1 MTGNSGFEQTEFHDA
16 EFARLKQQ
24 IKEEVRQSVRA
35 AMADALNARHQI
47 HIQLHRRAHR
57 HARADEDRREESPEP
72 PRGPVAGSP
81 ERQAILDAVARG
93 ELSVD
98 DAIKKLTG
106 E

>member
-1 MTGNSGFEQTEFHDA
+1 MTGHSGFDQTEFHDA
-16 EFARLKQQ
+16 ELARLKQQ
-24 IKEEVRQSVRA
+24 IKEQIRQSVRA
-35 AMADALNARHQI
+35 TMADALNARHQI

-57 HARADEDRREESPEP
+57 RADDRRTESTEP
-72 PRGPVAGSP
+72 PHGPAAGSP

-106 E
+106 A